1 LFPWQIANPLISLEY
16 SMIQQSYARGV
27 LYVILAGVFLSTGGL
42 IVRHVADAD
51 AWTILF
57 YRSLT
62 FSVTVIAFLW
72 FQERGKTLGLYKKMR
87 GLDLLVTISLALGFT
102 FYLLSLFN
110 TSVANTVLVLSTGSF
125 IAGLL
130 GWVVLGEKVTAVTI
144 LAIIAA
150 TAGVVVMVSGGVS
163 SADIKGI
170 AFAFI
175 SVLAFAVM
183 IVTLRKLG
191 PERNTMSA
199 VSLAGVM
206 AAAMCLP
213 FVPTLQI
220 SAHDLLMAICLGS
233 VQVGLGFILIT
244 LGSRSV
250 PSAQVPLLALGET
263 ALSPLWVWLIINETP
278 ARNTLI
284 GGALVLAAVLFQGF
298 MGLRSR

>member
-1 LFPWQIANPLISLEY
+1 
-16 SMIQQSYARGV
+16 MIQQSYARGV
-27 LYVILAGVFLSTGGL
+27 LFVILAGVFLSSGGL

-62 FSVTVIAFLW
+62 FSVTVIIFLW
-72 FQERGKTLGLYKKMR
+72 FQERNNTLKLYKKMR
-87 GLDLLVTISLALGFT
+87 GLDLIVTISLALGFI

-110 TSVANTVLVLSTGSF
+110 TSVANTVLVLSTGPF
-125 IAGLL
+125 IAALL
-130 GWVVLGEKVTAVTI
+130 GLIVLKEKVSWVTI
-144 LAIIAA
+144 VAMIVAI
-150 TAGVVVMVSGGVS
+150 AGVVVMVSGGIGA
-163 SADIKGI
+163 ADIKGI
-170 AFAFI
+170 AFAFMA
-175 SVLAFAVM
+175 VLAFAVM

-199 VSLAGVM
+199 VSLAGFM

-213 FVPTLQI
+213 FVTTLQI

-233 VQVGLGFILIT
+233 LQVGLGFILIT

-250 PSAQVPLLALGET
+250 PAAQVPLLALGET

-278 ARNTLI
+278 AQNTLI
-284 GGALVLAAVLFQGF
+284 GGALVLGAVLFQGV
-298 MGLRSR
+298 MGLRSK

>member
-1 LFPWQIANPLISLEY
+1 
-16 SMIQQSYARGV
+16 MIQQSYARGV
-27 LYVILAGVFLSTGGL
+27 LYLILAGVFLSTGGL

-51 AWTILF
+51 TWTILF

-87 GLDLLVTISLALGFT
+87 ALDLLVTVSLALGFI

-110 TSVANTVLVLSTGSF
+110 TSVANTVLVLSTGPF
-125 IAGLL
+125 VAALL
-130 GWVVLGEKVTAVTI
+130 GWIVLGERVTMVTVI
-144 LAIIAA
+144 AMIVAI
-150 TAGVVVMVSGGVS
+150 AGVLVMVSGGVS
-163 SADIKGI
+163 SADILGI
-170 AFAFI
+170 AYAFMA
-175 SVLAFAVM
+175 VLAFAVM

-191 PERNTMSA
+191 PERNTLSA

-206 AAAMCLP
+206 ASLMCLP
-213 FVPTLQI
+213 FIATLQI
-220 SAHDLLMAICLGS
+220 SAHDLLMAIFLGS
-233 VQVGLGFILIT
+233 LQVGLGFILIT

-263 ALSPLWVWLIINETP
+263 ALAPLWVWLVINETP

-284 GGALVLAAVLFQGF
+284 GGALVLAAVLFQGAL
-298 MGLRSR
+298 GLRSR

>member
-1 LFPWQIANPLISLEY
+1 
-16 SMIQQSYARGV
+16 MIQQSYARGV
-27 LYVILAGVFLSTGGL
+27 LFVILAGVFLSSGGL

-62 FSVTVIAFLW
+62 FSVTVIIFLW
-72 FQERGKTLGLYKKMR
+72 FQERNNTLKLYKKMK
-87 GLDLLVTISLALGFT
+87 GLDLIVTISLALGFI

-110 TSVANTVLVLSTGSF
+110 TSVANTVLVLSTGPF
-125 IAGLL
+125 IAALL
-130 GWVVLGEKVTAVTI
+130 GLIVLKEKVSWVTI
-144 LAIIAA
+144 VAMIVAI
-150 TAGVVVMVSGGVS
+150 AGVVVMVSGGIGA
-163 SADIKGI
+163 ADIKGI
-170 AFAFI
+170 AFAFMA
-175 SVLAFAVM
+175 VLAFAVM

-199 VSLAGVM
+199 VSLAGFM

-213 FVPTLQI
+213 FVTTLQI

-233 VQVGLGFILIT
+233 LQVGLGFILIT

-250 PSAQVPLLALGET
+250 PAAQVPLLALGET

-278 ARNTLI
+278 AQNTLI
-284 GGALVLAAVLFQGF
+284 GGALVLGAVLFQGV
-298 MGLRSR
+298 MGLRSK